1 MIPRVLGAAMG
12 KCLVE
17 NIQIGRLDANDS
29 QILTIYGKV
38 EQKYAVYRTEQRVV
52 VQYADDDAEGERQRA
67 FLSSLNPVRGE
78 INGLIDGWRN
88 DNTDPRKRS
97 KAALFDRRV
106 ADALIAGLQYDANAC
121 DLLNKVKADVL
132 AERTAIARSQYLVVA
147 ATATAILIAVTW
159 LVTTT
164 WWQIDNTFKL
174 LWPMAGF
181 GGLGALFSI
190 ALSIRDR
197 SILTDLQSR
206 ENAVDAVLR
215 IFIGAI
221 SAAVLYCLLRA
232 GLVQFSIAN
241 SGALFPTSC
250 VPPKGCTDVAPGAA
264 YLLIILAF
272 VAGFSERL
280 VSGMLASATVSSGQQ
295 SNPLAGGPPAKA
307 PAMAA
312 PSGLATLVQGA
323 NVAAA
328 GTTVPATPQ
337 NISEDDGCVAG
348 GAIGTDEQTADVE
361 LPPASGGVADPTL
374 AGK

>member
-1 MIPRVLGAAMG
+1 MG

-17 NIQIGRLDANDS
+17 NIQIGRLDANDA

-52 VQYADDDAEGERQRA
+52 IQYADDDAEGERQRS

-78 INGLIDGWRN
+78 INGLIDGWRS
-88 DNTDPRKRS
+88 DASDPRKRS
-97 KAALFDRRV
+97 KASLFDRRV

-132 AERTAIARSQYLVVA
+132 AERTSIARSQYLVVA
-147 ATATAILIAVTW
+147 ATATVVLVAVTW
-159 LVTTT
+159 LVTTN
-164 WWQIDNTFKL
+164 WWQIDGTFKL
-174 LWPMAGF
+174 IWPMAGF

-215 IFIGAI
+215 IFIGAV

-241 SGALFPTSC
+241 SGTLFPAPC
-250 VPPKGCTDVAPGAA
+250 VPPKLCTDVAPGAV
-264 YLLIILAF
+264 YLLIIVAF

-280 VSGMLASATVSSGQQ
+280 VSGMLASATLSGAQQ
-295 SNPLAGGPPAKA
+295 SNPLAGGPPARAPTPGLPVPTGAAA
-307 PAMAA
+307 PAASVSA
-312 PSGLATLVQGA
+312 
-323 NVAAA
+323 
-328 GTTVPATPQ
+328 PATAASSSALAQ
-337 NISEDDGCVAG
+337 ITSDGDGCDSG
-348 GAIGTDEQTADVE
+348 GPIGADEQTADVE
-361 LPPASGGVADPTL
+361 LPPASGGVADPPP
-374 AGK
+374 GS